1 MLATN
6 NVIQRIEKLINTDK
20 RYKLQAYLFIMAA
33 LDDTLKKLGKS
44 PADPAPKRQVTGQE
58 LSHGIKDLAVREYGP
73 MAKMVFENWGV
84 RSTRDF
90 GNIVYNLIGIGL
102 MGKSETDTLDDFNGV
117 FDFEQEFVEK
127 YPFKWGDRS

>member
-6 NVIQRIEKLINTDK
+6 DVIQRIEKLISGDK
-20 RYKLQAYLFIMAA
+20 RYKLQAYLFIMTA
-33 LDDTLKKLGKS
+33 LDSTLKKLGKS
-44 PADPAPKRQVTGQE
+44 PADPAPQRQVSGQE

-84 RSTRDF
+84 RSTMDF

-102 MGKSETDTLDDFNGV
+102 MGKSETDTPGDFGGV
-117 FDFEQEFVEK
+117 FDFEREFVEK
-127 YPFKWGDRS
+127 YPFKWGNRS